1 MRRKGLTL
9 IELLVVIAIILILAG
24 ILFPAFATA
33 RRSATNAVCL
43 SNLKQIGMAV
53 SMYTQDYDEA
63 FPAAC
68 DMFDRHPVVV
78 RAQPPDWPTHVTPYF
93 WEVVAPYVKNAALWR
108 CPGDTGFTAAGG
120 RIDFR
125 PSSFNRCGSSYR
137 YNTALAWV
145 DPDPL
150 SPDPN
155 VQEGNYWAPLT
166 VGAIQK
172 PADVY
177 IAAEP
182 AGNWHNAIL
191 GTQPTYHYNGVC
203 VDGHAKSV
211 SRAVANGQGP
221 TDWNRTRAQY

>member
-1 MRRKGLTL
+1 MGEHVAMRRKGFTL

-93 WEVVAPYVKNAALWR
+93 WEVVAPYV
-108 CPGDTGFTAAGG
+108 
-120 RIDFR
+120 
-125 PSSFNRCGSSYR
+125 
-137 YNTALAWV
+137 
-145 DPDPL
+145 
-150 SPDPN
+150 
-155 VQEGNYWAPLT
+155 
-166 VGAIQK
+166 
-172 PADVY
+172 
-177 IAAEP
+177 
-182 AGNWHNAIL
+182 
-191 GTQPTYHYNGVC
+191 
-203 VDGHAKSV
+203 
-211 SRAVANGQGP
+211 
-221 TDWNRTRAQY
+221 